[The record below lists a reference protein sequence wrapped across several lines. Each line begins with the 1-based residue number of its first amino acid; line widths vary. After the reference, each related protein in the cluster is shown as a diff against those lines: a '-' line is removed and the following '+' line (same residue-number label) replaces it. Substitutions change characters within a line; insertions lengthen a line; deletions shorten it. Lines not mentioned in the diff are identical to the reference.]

1 MEQLARLRRSSDEF
15 KEGKGAGSRFSERY
29 QSDCVCIMCL
39 YLGDGSDM
47 HGAMRFDINKAVD
60 IGAGLR

>member
-47 HGAMRFDINKAVD
+47 HEAMRSERNQAAD
-60 IGAGLR
+60 IGVRLR